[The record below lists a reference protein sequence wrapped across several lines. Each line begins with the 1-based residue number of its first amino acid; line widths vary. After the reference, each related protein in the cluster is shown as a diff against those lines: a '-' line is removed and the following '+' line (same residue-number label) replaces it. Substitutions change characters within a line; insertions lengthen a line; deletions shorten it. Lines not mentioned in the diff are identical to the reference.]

1 MRFTELANKLTGIS
15 CPVFGISW
23 NPVETQ
29 RSIARR
35 IIIFLEARRVLFGDY
50 GDEALYQCIE
60 SVTKIKEYLSSE
72 LPAIEDHTELNA
84 YIRSMRKSCN
94 KFLSCFPILSYIF
107 SGGKC
112 RYCKE
117 GNPEYWYFVSTIG
130 ELRGVFG
137 IMIGQ
142 IAKAYGLDV
151 EDDLA
156 RIIPD

>member
-1 MRFTELANKLTGIS
+1 MKFTELANKLTGIS
-15 CPVFGISW
+15 CPIFGISW
-23 NPVETQ
+23 NPAETQ

-50 GDEALYQCIE
+50 GDEALCQCIE
-60 SVTKIKEYLSSE
+60 SVTKIKEYLTSE
-72 LPAIEDHTELNA
+72 LPAIDDSSELNA

-94 KFLSCFPILSYIF
+94 KFLSCFPQNKQD
-107 SGGKC
+107 KC

-117 GNPEYWYFVSTIG
+117 RNPEYWYFVSTIG

>member
-1 MRFTELANKLTGIS
+1 MKFIDLANKLTGIS

-23 NPVETQ
+23 TPTETQ
-29 RSIARR
+29 RNIARR

-50 GDEALYQCIE
+50 GDEALCQCID
-60 SVTKIKEYLSSE
+60 SVTKIKEYLTSE
-72 LPAIEDHTELNA
+72 LPVIEEGSELNA
-84 YIRSMRKSCN
+84 YIRSMRKASN
-94 KFLSCFPILSYIF
+94 KFLSCFPQNETD
-107 SGGKC
+107 KC
-112 RYCKE
+112 RYCKK
-117 GNPEYWYFVSTIG
+117 GTFEYWNFVSAVG

-156 RIIPD
+156 QIIPE

>member
-1 MRFTELANKLTGIS
+1 MKFTELANKLTGIS
-15 CPVFGISW
+15 CPIFGISW
-23 NPVETQ
+23 NPTDTQ

-50 GDEALYQCIE
+50 GDEALCQCIE

-72 LPAIEDHTELNA
+72 LPAIDDNSELST

-94 KFLSCFPILSYIF
+94 KFLSCFPQNKQD
-107 SGGKC
+107 KC

-117 GNPEYWYFVSTIG
+117 GNQEYWYFVSTIG

>member
-1 MRFTELANKLTGIS
+1 MKFAELANKLTGIS

-23 NPVETQ
+23 NPTETQ

-50 GDEALYQCIE
+50 GDEALCQCIE

-72 LPAIEDHTELNA
+72 LPAIDDGSELNG
-84 YIRSMRKSCN
+84 YVRSMRKACN
-94 KFLSCFPILSYIF
+94 KFLSCFPRNMQD
-107 SGGKC
+107 KC
-112 RYCKE
+112 KCCKK
-117 GNPEYWYFVSTIG
+117 GNQEYWYFVSTVG

-142 IAKAYGLDV
+142 IAKTYGLDV

>member
-1 MRFTELANKLTGIS
+1 MKFTELANKLTGIS
-15 CPVFGISW
+15 CPIFGISW
-23 NPVETQ
+23 NPAETQ

-50 GDEALYQCIE
+50 GDEALCQCIE
-60 SVTKIKEYLSSE
+60 SVTKIKEYLTSE
-72 LPAIEDHTELNA
+72 LPAIDDSSELNA

-94 KFLSCFPILSYIF
+94 KFLSCFPLNKQD
-107 SGGKC
+107 KC

-117 GNPEYWYFVSTIG
+117 RNPEYWYFVSTIG

>member
-1 MRFTELANKLTGIS
+1 MKFTELANKLTGIS
-15 CPVFGISW
+15 CPIFGISW
-23 NPVETQ
+23 NPAETQ

-50 GDEALYQCIE
+50 GDEALCQCIE

-72 LPAIEDHTELNA
+72 LPLIDDSSDLNA

-94 KFLSCFPILSYIF
+94 KFLSCFPRNKED
-107 SGGKC
+107 KC
-112 RYCKE
+112 RYCKK
-117 GNPEYWYFVSTIG
+117 GNQEYWYFVSTIG

-142 IAKAYGLDV
+142 IAKAYGIDV

-156 RIIPD
+156 QIIPD